1 MNPIPPDRVVGTTP
15 SPPFP
20 HEFWWGKG
28 VKSQKGKARHLS
40 RGLDIV
46 SIKTTQDKGKVPSHP
61 RQCRGENRIT
71 MRKIPRLIRVMEWG
85 HRVGLP
91 VGE

>member
-46 SIKTTQDKGKVPSHP
+46 SIKTTQDEGKVIHT
-61 RQCRGENRIT
+61 RGSAAWKTFKSCGWWSLVESLLGI
-71 MRKIPRLIRVMEWG
+71 
-85 HRVGLP
+85 
-91 VGE
+91 